1 MRRRGSVASL
11 AAVVLLLTACS
22 SAPEA
27 DNTGPV
33 YVTASPTTSVEAS
46 SEIAPVGAQASAT
59 APDSTDA
66 AGNPVSY
73 SVANVLDGDPTTAW
87 RVAGDGVGME
97 IVLNLGDVFHVTSVG
112 LIPGYAKVDPSTDID
127 RFVENRRITS
137 VLWDFADGSS
147 VTQTFTDSPTMQSLD
162 VDVTTTWVRLRILGT
177 TEDGGRDF
185 TPISDVA
192 VMGTPTTT

>member
-1 MRRRGSVASL
+1 MRLRGSVAPL
-11 AAVVLLLTACS
+11 AAVLLLLTACS
-22 SAPEA
+22 SASDA
-27 DNTGPV
+27 DDAGPV
-33 YVTASPTTSVEAS
+33 YVTASPTTPAQASV
-46 SEIAPVGAQASAT
+46 EIAPVGAQASAT

-73 SVANVLDGDPTTAW
+73 GVANVLDGDPATAW

-97 IVLNLGDVFHVTSVG
+97 IVLNLGDAFHVTSVG
-112 LIPGYAKVDPSTDID
+112 LIPGYAKVDPTTDID
-127 RFVENRRITS
+127 RFVENRRVTS
-137 VLWDFADGSS
+137 VQWDFADGSS
-147 VTQTFTDSPTMQSLD
+147 VSQTFTDSPTMQWLD

-192 VMGTPTTT
+192 VMGTPTGT